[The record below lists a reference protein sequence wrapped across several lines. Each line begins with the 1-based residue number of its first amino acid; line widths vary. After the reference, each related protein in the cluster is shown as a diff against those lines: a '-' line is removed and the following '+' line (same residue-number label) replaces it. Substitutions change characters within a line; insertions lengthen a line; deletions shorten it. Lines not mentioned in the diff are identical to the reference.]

1 MSWFWLFRPWS
12 YAATL
17 VPFLLAAGLCA
28 GRGPLMWTNWSVGLL
43 SGLFLQATV
52 NLLNTWGDERSGV
65 DSAPGAFRSTP
76 QVHDGLVSL
85 RGVFAAAA
93 LCAGMGAALGLA
105 SCFYRTDGM
114 WRFNLPLL
122 AVGVLG
128 ALGATNY
135 STGLRLKYRG
145 FGVALSAVMMCVLEP
160 WAAVL
165 LLLPRAFP
173 VTVSPYGAPALL
185 AAFAPVALLI
195 GAVMHGN
202 DMRDIASD
210 RAAGIRT
217 VATTLGPLWSLR
229 LFVAMHALAFAF
241 PVAFATIESRWLLLP
256 LVAAPLSA
264 FAAAKA
270 RIVYGDCPEN
280 PKWRGLERITGA
292 VLLVFGVLYSLS
304 LFLVR

>member
-1 MSWFWLFRPWS
+1 MSWFWLLRPWS

-17 VPFLLAAGLCA
+17 VPFLLGAGLCS
-28 GRGPLMWTNWSVGLL
+28 GIGPAKWANWSVGLL

-76 QVHDGLVSL
+76 QVHDGLVSM

-93 LCAGMGAALGLA
+93 SCAGLGAVLGVA
-105 SCFYRTDGM
+105 ACFYRDGGA

-145 FGVALSAVMMCVLEP
+145 FGVALSAVMMGVLEP
-160 WAAVL
+160 WAAIL
-165 LLLPRAFP
+165 LLVPRVFD
-173 VTVSPYGAPALL
+173 VTVSPRGAPMLL
-185 AAFAPVALLI
+185 VVFAPVALLI

-217 VATTLGPLWSLR
+217 VATMLGPLWSLR
-229 LFVAMHALAFAF
+229 LFVAMHAFAYALPLAIS
-241 PVAFATIESRWLLLP
+241 VLESRWLLLP
-256 LVAAPLSA
+256 LAAAPISA
-264 FAAAKA
+264 FALAKA
-270 RIVYGDCPEN
+270 RLVYGECPEN
-280 PKWRGLERITGA
+280 PKWRGLERATGA

-304 LFLVR
+304 ISIVR

>member
-1 MSWFWLFRPWS
+1 MSWFWLLRPWS

-28 GRGPLMWTNWSVGLL
+28 GRASLMWANWSVGLL

-76 QVHDGLVSL
+76 
-85 RGVFAAAA
+85 
-93 LCAGMGAALGLA
+93 
-105 SCFYRTDGM
+105 
-114 WRFNLPLL
+114 
-122 AVGVLG
+122 
-128 ALGATNY
+128 
-135 STGLRLKYRG
+135 
-145 FGVALSAVMMCVLEP
+145 
-160 WAAVL
+160 
-165 LLLPRAFP
+165 
-173 VTVSPYGAPALL
+173 
-185 AAFAPVALLI
+185 
-195 GAVMHGN
+195 
-202 DMRDIASD
+202 
-210 RAAGIRT
+210 
-217 VATTLGPLWSLR
+217 
-229 LFVAMHALAFAF
+229 
-241 PVAFATIESRWLLLP
+241 LLP